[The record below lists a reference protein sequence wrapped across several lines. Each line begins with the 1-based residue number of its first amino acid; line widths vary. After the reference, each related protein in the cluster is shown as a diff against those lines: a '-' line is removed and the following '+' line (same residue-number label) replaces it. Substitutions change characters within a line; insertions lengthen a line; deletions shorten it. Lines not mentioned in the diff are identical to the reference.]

1 MHHFMKLNGILDS
14 DKNFQKFCSD
24 TFQKKVSRNGY
35 QTTRNGLK
43 RRENVSWEWKFF
55 WKNSENFC
63 PKCPNGIIISEGPK
77 HKFYNSEMECYE
89 ASIFF
94 QARAENMCWIQK
106 QKKGKS
112 KDIKTVTRIFVRC
125 DTSVT
130 IKIQV
135 MTFFGHIFLFFNLM
149 SKNVQIKR
157 VSSDYL
163 IKVHSWCLCVRN
175 RFSDISR
182 WKNPLSKPLPPF
194 PMVQP
199 QK

>member
-1 MHHFMKLNGILDS
+1 MCITNIIIAFNFKEKKALTCAIVTLDSNKILDS

-89 ASIFF
+89 AYIFF
-94 QARAENMCWIQK
+94 RLVQK
-106 QKKGKS
+106 
-112 KDIKTVTRIFVRC
+112 
-125 DTSVT
+125 TSV
-130 IKIQV
+130 
-135 MTFFGHIFLFFNLM
+135 LD
-149 SKNVQIKR
+149 SKVKWRQN
-157 VSSDYL
+157 
-163 IKVHSWCLCVRN
+163 
-175 RFSDISR
+175 
-182 WKNPLSKPLPPF
+182 
-194 PMVQP
+194 
-199 QK
+199 